1 MSLSGFVMQEGGTI
15 CECGTVAVKKLLKV
29 FVVE

>member
-1 MSLSGFVMQEGGTI
+1 MSSIGFVMQEGGTI
-15 CECGTVAVKKLLKV
+15 YEFGTVAVKKLLKV